1 MALVTL
7 TESDF
12 NEYLGISV
20 WSSTSSDDGSTDPD
34 RDIGNIDANAIA
46 KARLDCETFLTE
58 NEQDIATLL
67 NSDHEMTDILL
78 DFWFTRNDCGCNFSD
93 AGYPLEMVERLN
105 ASAKQFG
112 EVVLYIRD
120 GVIRLTDSE
129 DTV

>member
-1 MALVTL
+1 MALITL

-20 WSSTSSDDGSTDPD
+20 WSSTSGNDGLIDPD

-58 NEQDIATLL
+58 NEQDITTLL
-67 NSDHEMTDILL
+67 DSDHEMPDILS

-93 AGYPLEMVERLN
+93 AGYPLEMADRLN
-105 ASAKQFG
+105 VSAKKFG

-120 GVIRLTDSE
+120 GVIRLANSE